1 MGRMTRAERAEAEA
15 ARMFMH
21 VARLERQVKD
31 VHKSVAALQ
40 SERPLGLKRVPKAT
54 NLGARHKR
62 ESTRKWTYVLTVR
75 ERCLVRWAE
84 RVHGS
89 RVGREAVSL
98 PTTHVLRWLGE
109 ARSRAYAAQGVEDAL
124 DVALKHLRTGSRARL
139 RKSLSGKRVKVVK
152 LTPVREL
159 TPVFDAAAWSREY
172 VLAHSVE
179 ALALYGKAE

>member
-1 MGRMTRAERAEAEA
+1 MARKSFAEKRAEAEA
-15 ARMFMH
+15 VRFIHAIDK
-21 VARLERQVKD
+21 ERRREAPRTLAV
-31 VHKSVAALQ
+31 VMS
-40 SERPLGLKRVPKAT
+40 SRPLDEMRVPKAT

-84 RVHGS
+84 RVHGG

-109 ARSRAYAAQGVEDAL
+109 ARSRAYAAQGEADAL

-139 RKSLSGKRVKVVK
+139 RKSLSGVRAQRVVK
-152 LTPVREL
+152 LTPVRDL

-179 ALALYGKAE
+179 ALALYGKEE